1 METNDATKRQALEAM
16 PKEILISLVLK
27 LEALVSEQQLMLAKQ
42 QESIANLQAE
52 VARLHGIAAKNSQNS
67 HRPPSKDDPN
77 RPKKTRSQRK
87 KSKRRAGGQKGHKG
101 STLSQVENPDAKI
114 MHLPASCEN
123 CSSPLRG
130 VASSLVQSRQV
141 FDVPT
146 MKIHVTQHEQRQC
159 LCPGCG
165 KINVGQFPAYLPV
178 GLTSYGEN
186 LQALVTY
193 LSVYQLLPYERMAEL
208 IEDLLGHRISVGTL
222 CNMTKR
228 SYSACEDMSEDI
240 KATIIKASVAH
251 FDETGCRVEGDR
263 DWLHVASTAT
273 ETHYEVHEKRG
284 QEAMDAIGILP
295 AFKGRAVHDHW
306 KAYFAYENCDHGLC
320 NSHHIRE
327 LAYFA
332 EEDGITWAQDML
344 DHLVT
349 IKDSVDRAK
358 AKGVQALDP
367 RLLGRLENRYD
378 EIIQAGRYSCAQRK
392 RRSMLPSAPPGKR
405 GRKKQEPIKNLL
417 DRLEEHR
424 SEVLI
429 SMHDFSVPWDNN
441 LGERDIRMAKV
452 KEKISGCYRSEMG
465 AKIFCR
471 IRGCI
476 STARKHG
483 RHVLAALTETIVLN
497 RTVYA

>member
-1 METNDATKRQALEAM
+1 METNDAAKREALEAM
-16 PKEILISLVLK
+16 PKEMLISLVLK
-27 LEALVSEQQLMLAKQ
+27 LEALVFEQQLMLVKQ
-42 QESIANLQAE
+42 QEAIANLQAE
-52 VARLHGIAAKNSQNS
+52 VARLHGITAKNSQNS

-77 RPKKTRSQRK
+77 KPKKTRSQRN
-87 KSKRRAGGQKGHKG
+87 KSKKRVGGQKGHKG
-101 STLSQVENPDAKI
+101 STLAQVGNPDAKI
-114 MHLPASCEN
+114 MHLPTSCGN
-123 CSSPLRG
+123 CNTSLQG
-130 VASSLVQSRQV
+130 VASSLIASRQV

-146 MKIHVTQHEQRQC
+146 MKIQVTQHEQRQC
-159 LCPGCG
+159 HCPDCG
-165 KINVGQFPAYLPV
+165 VINVGLFPAHLPV

-186 LQALVTY
+186 IQALVTY

-208 IEDLLGHRISVGTL
+208 IEDLFGHRISVGTL
-222 CNMTKR
+222 CNMNQR
-228 SYSACEDMSEDI
+228 SYTACEEMSEDI
-240 KATIIKASVAH
+240 KATITKAPVAH
-251 FDETGCRVEGDR
+251 FDETGCRVDGNRE
-263 DWLHVASTAT
+263 WLHVASTET

-284 QEAMDAIGILP
+284 QEAMDSIGILP
-295 AFKGRAVHDHW
+295 AFQGRAVHDHW
-306 KAYFAYENCDHGLC
+306 KSYFAFDNCDHGLC

-332 EEDGITWAQDML
+332 EEDGIGWAGDML
-344 DHLVT
+344 NHLVN
-349 IKDSVDRAK
+349 IKDAVDRAK
-358 AKGVQALDP
+358 AKDEKVLDP
-367 RLLGRLENRYD
+367 RLLSRLENRYS
-378 EIIQAGRYSCAQRK
+378 EIIKAGRYSCAQRK
-392 RRSMLPSAPPGKR
+392 RHSVSASAPPGKR

-417 DRLEEHR
+417 DRLEECR

-497 RTVYA
+497 RTIYA